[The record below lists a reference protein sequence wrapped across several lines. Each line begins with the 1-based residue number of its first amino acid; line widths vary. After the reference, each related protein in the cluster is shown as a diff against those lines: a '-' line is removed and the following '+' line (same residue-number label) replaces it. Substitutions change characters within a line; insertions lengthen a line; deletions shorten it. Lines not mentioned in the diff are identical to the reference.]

1 MARDIAGIF
10 EPPTNIQKEPAAWRP
25 IYILYPLEIALCLKY
40 QLFSINNT
48 AANPKYE
55 TSAARD
61 GGAGARWEGEV
72 DPVHC
77 DVSMLSARRRAE
89 PVGAR
94 GPAGSTEAPRVNADP
109 HRCIFVAKCGNSS
122 SSHLFGKPD
131 GEEPFLPTIKDAL
144 YLKTHALKYHLI

>member
-40 QLFSINNT
+40 QLFSMNNT
-48 AANPKYE
+48 AANPKHE
-55 TSAARD
+55 TSAAWD

-94 GPAGSTEAPRVNADP
+94 GPAGSTEAPRVNADHP
-109 HRCIFVAKCGNSS
+109 PAAFLSLNAATVAAHICLENQMEKNNQRRS
-122 SSHLFGKPD
+122 LFENPM
-131 GEEPFLPTIKDAL
+131 F
-144 YLKTHALKYHLI
+144 